1 MEKWLCWVTDRN
13 TFIHSSRPAEQV
25 EKFPRNE
32 KHDSTTPGKL
42 LDRCWE
48 ITASLEEVK
57 FATIAQKNK
66 KAPGPDELPAEV
78 LKNDFCCSFLSTLFT
93 TCLKNCCI
101 PSAWRK
107 GTIVPIPKNE
117 KDDPRVPLN
126 YRGISLLSEGFLEW
140 LEENDIIAEEQNG
153 FRPGRSTL
161 EHILILTCA
170 AQYLANQF

>member
-1 MEKWLCWVTDRN
+1 VLSSVEEVLTKWKNDLLAETP
-13 TFIHSSRPAEQV
+13 SSGPAEQG
-25 EKFPRNE
+25 EKFPRNK

-48 ITASLEEVK
+48 TTASLEEVK

-66 KAPGPDELPAEV
+66 KAPGPDELYLQKCSKMTFAV
-78 LKNDFCCSFLSTLFT
+78 LFLACTLFT

-126 YRGISLLSEGFLEW
+126 YRGISLLSLPYKVFTTILNERISECLEKM
-140 LEENDIIAEEQNG
+140 I
-153 FRPGRSTL
+153 
-161 EHILILTCA
+161 
-170 AQYLANQF
+170 